1 MDAALAE
8 ERTERREQ
16 MIRKRG
22 KEVYGEQQEGGRGYK
37 HGRKRG
43 TEGREFKMGRNE
55 SERGP
60 IANPNTGNAEKQT
73 EIPEFFASL

>member
-22 KEVYGEQQEGGRGYK
+22 KEVYGEQREGGRGCK
-37 HGRKRG
+37 HGRNVERKRG
-43 TEGREFKMGRNE
+43 TEGKVARKPTQTQETLKNRHRN
-55 SERGP
+55 P
-60 IANPNTGNAEKQT
+60 
-73 EIPEFFASL
+73 